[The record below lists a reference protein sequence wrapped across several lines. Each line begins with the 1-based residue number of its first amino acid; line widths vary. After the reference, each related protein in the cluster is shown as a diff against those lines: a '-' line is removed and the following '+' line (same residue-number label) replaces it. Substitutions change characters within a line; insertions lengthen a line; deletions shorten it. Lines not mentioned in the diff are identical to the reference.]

1 MSCNEFMS
9 LIEGATSLD
18 FDHYVRLVHTTGKFH
33 KIDQSEARY
42 PVIPALV
49 V

>member
-1 MSCNEFMS
+1 MSFNEFMS